1 MNYFKPYEGSEPY
14 IFVSYAHSDSN
25 SVMEVLTDMHSHGYR
40 IWYDEGIEVGSEWPE
55 CIAEHLNGAH
65 LMLAFI
71 SQGYMRSDNCRREM
85 HYALMKR
92 IKVINIFLENTEMTP
107 GMEMQIGNI
116 FALMKYNMPHELF
129 YDKLY
134 SAPLLTSESFSENGG
149 TTEHEKPENVP
160 EPAAENTR
168 PEAEEAGR
176 EKRRGEKPHKKAEK
190 DAAAQEEPDTERK
203 KAKKRRARRIV
214 WGTIGLLVLAAVISL
229 SVVGH
234 FTGLTERVIIGLNTQ
249 EIQPLPAGTKAEF
262 TSEIF
267 ENIARDYS
275 GLKDEELYVSD
286 ISGLTELYIVGDR
299 WYFSLEDRLAS
310 SYFSDSGDIRDL
322 SDLKYFTGLRT
333 LYINGQSLSSLDTMP
348 ALGIQYLN
356 ISGCRVASLEGVG
369 RLTKL
374 REIYAEGCPVTD
386 LGDIRQCL
394 ELRLLDLNGSTIS
407 YFSTLKPLTKLTD
420 FSVSNCTTDEMKTVL
435 HISSL
440 TNVAFHGCD
449 LRGSFFKKFDKESR
463 IAGMTLDNCKLDSTV
478 NLDDFSGLTVLTLIS
493 SGENLDWTI
502 LGELPLLGKVSTD
515 EAMYAAVSRALEG
528 TGVDVELIEE

>member
-1 MNYFKPYEGSEPY
+1 M
-14 IFVSYAHSDSN
+14 
-25 SVMEVLTDMHSHGYR
+25 
-40 IWYDEGIEVGSEWPE
+40 
-55 CIAEHLNGAH
+55 
-65 LMLAFI
+65 
-71 SQGYMRSDNCRREM
+71 
-85 HYALMKR
+85 
-92 IKVINIFLENTEMTP
+92 
-107 GMEMQIGNI
+107 
-116 FALMKYNMPHELF
+116 
-129 YDKLY
+129 
-134 SAPLLTSESFSENGG
+134 
-149 TTEHEKPENVP
+149 
-160 EPAAENTR
+160 
-168 PEAEEAGR
+168 
-176 EKRRGEKPHKKAEK
+176 
-190 DAAAQEEPDTERK
+190 
-203 KAKKRRARRIV
+203 
-214 WGTIGLLVLAAVISL
+214 
-229 SVVGH
+229 VGH

-267 ENIARDYS
+267 EDIARDYS

-310 SYFSDSGDIRDL
+310 SHFSDSGDIRDL

-407 YFSTLKPLTKLTD
+407 DFSTLKPLTKLTD